1 MMFALV
7 LLVLPVTI
15 AVCPQGMVYRQEFD
29 RCYKFSSVAM
39 PYSMAETDCINLG
52 GHLVSIKNGYENAML
67 IETAQADRIT
77 LPFFIG
83 LTTLGGG
90 LWTWNDNTPVEY
102 LNWASGQPSSGYQC
116 AVSGSPSGIWSAKS
130 CSDKKTYVCAAAPG
144 SSPPTVC
151 PPPPICPPQ
160 PACVECPTPA
170 PCPAPP
176 ACPSC
181 PTVPV
186 CPAPRVCPTCP
197 ATPTCPSPTV
207 IPGHCPSEWTYFA
220 STDSCYKTLFGA
232 NFYEA
237 EQSCQVAGSHLAS
250 IHSSAEDRFVAGMAK
265 TGEAYTNPNSL
276 TWIGLWQPGYPIS
289 IQWTWTDGT
298 SLDYT
303 AWAAGEPN
311 NADGNEHCVQ
321 FYSDHEGTDPSKDP
335 QFQKWNDYYCND
347 AMRAYVCKKPALH

>member
-160 PACVECPTPA
+160 PA
-170 PCPAPP
+170 
-176 ACPSC
+176 
-181 PTVPV
+181 
-186 CPAPRVCPTCP
+186 
-197 ATPTCPSPTV
+197 

-220 STDSCYKTLFGA
+220 NTDSCYKTLFGA

-237 EQSCQVAGSHLAS
+237 EQSCQAAGSHLAS

-311 NADGNEHCVQ
+311 NADGNEHCAQ
-321 FYSDHEGTDPSKDP
+321 IYSDHEGTDPSKDP